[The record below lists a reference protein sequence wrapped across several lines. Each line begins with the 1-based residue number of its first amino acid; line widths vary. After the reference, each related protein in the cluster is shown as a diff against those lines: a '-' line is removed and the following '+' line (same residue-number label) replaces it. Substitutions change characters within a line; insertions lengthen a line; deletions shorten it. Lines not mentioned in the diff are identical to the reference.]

1 MVRRLPGP
9 LLVLAGTVGVA
20 VAQWYL
26 VWLFAREGG
35 PSAVGVYSMLLAFA
49 TPLFIATQLG
59 LRSVYVTLLDS
70 YRWRTYLVLRVL
82 GVALGVAGMLI
93 ITMAVPATEDA
104 SKSLVGAIIMMK
116 SSESFLDLYYSRL
129 QKSREYVVLGVLS
142 LINAGG
148 TIVLATIAVVLIES
162 VTIAVWASALVSA
175 VVAVIAII
183 SSSRRESSRE
193 RDSSDSRPQ
202 EPGYRALV
210 AAGAPLAGAQLLIAL
225 AVYLPVILVELL
237 GSSAEVGVFATA
249 SYLVVFA
256 NLVGASVATV
266 ALPSFA
272 LTLNRQ
278 GRPFLLRRAA
288 RLSRAA
294 ILPGLVVVPVV
305 ILAGAPVLGF
315 IYGSGYALTKLEL
328 ALLAIASVAA
338 VPAYIYSSVL
348 LALNNY
354 RGVTSGS
361 AAAAVAV
368 LGSGVVCFWVGA
380 PAVVAA
386 CLSLCIGTLA
396 RGGALFAYAH
406 LTRGI
411 ADRDSNLVLGIGV
424 DGAPGAPIPTGT
436 EARSPAQTT
445 EMDQRPQ

>member
-1 MVRRLPGP
+1 
-9 LLVLAGTVGVA
+9 
-20 VAQWYL
+20 
-26 VWLFAREGG
+26 
-35 PSAVGVYSMLLAFA
+35 
-49 TPLFIATQLG
+49 
-59 LRSVYVTLLDS
+59 
-70 YRWRTYLVLRVL
+70 
-82 GVALGVAGMLI
+82 MLI